1 MTLRTSELIKKSKE
15 DIERGKGSRRNGH
28 PCQIQRKERRGP
40 NSIGHNGQSQEEKE
54 EWKGHCHGR
63 KEEKEKGNG
72 HSTEE
77 KKRGIDRI
85 I

>member
-28 PCQIQRKERRGP
+28 PCRIQF
-40 NSIGHNGQSQEEKE
+40 GHNGQSQEEKE

>member
-1 MTLRTSELIKKSKE
+1 MDIHAEFSGKKE
-15 DIERGKGSRRNGH
+15 GAR
-28 PCQIQRKERRGP
+28 IQF
-40 NSIGHNGQSQEEKE
+40 GHNGQSQEEKE

-63 KEEKEKGNG
+63 KEEKGKGNG